1 MAAEMQDAAA
11 WPLLL
16 KGDVKVLSKQGEHS
30 KGVLHICGCTRLRLV
45 YRQCGNR
52 RCPAAQ
58 IEARARQMEGRD
70 LGQQA
75 AAPGG
80 KPPPGKYERGR
91 QGAAPGLLSEPK
103 AYNPDA
109 DATATAGKEEK
120 KKVSA
125 YVRRAYPFGLTS
137 QAVPSK
143 PRQDT

>member
-1 MAAEMQDAAA
+1 MATSFDRGRKGAVKAGGAQQGRAAHMWVHKAAA
-11 WPLLL
+11 SISPMWQL
-16 KGDVKVLSKQGEHS
+16 
-30 KGVLHICGCTRLRLV
+30 C
-45 YRQCGNR
+45 
-52 RCPAAQ
+52 CPAAQ

-91 QGAAPGLLSEPK
+91 QGAASGLLSEPK

-120 KKVSA
+120 KKVSSLGSLQMATA
-125 YVRRAYPFGLTS
+125 YAAQEGQRGRA
-137 QAVPSK
+137 AVAE
-143 PRQDT
+143 QWF